1 MNGKEK
7 MLKTEF
13 WTVGLK
19 ELEGIREELMWQRK
33 VIQRLLS
40 TLDYIETNWNNIT
53 EYEVE
58 CYLTDICEF
67 FNNCNLCPIRRNC
80 EYAKNACDE
89 VYMCEACPRLR
100 LCVRDRVLG
109 LVEYLKGGDE

>member
-7 MLKTEF
+7 LVKSEF
-13 WTVGLK
+13 WTVGLEDMEK
-19 ELEGIREELMWQRK
+19 IREELIWQKK
-33 VIQRLLS
+33 VVQRLLS

-67 FNNCNLCPIRRNC
+67 FNDCYVCPIRFNC
-80 EYAKNACDE
+80 KYAEEACDE
-89 VYMCEACPRLR
+89 VYNCETCPRIR
-100 LCVRDRVLG
+100 FCVRDRVLG